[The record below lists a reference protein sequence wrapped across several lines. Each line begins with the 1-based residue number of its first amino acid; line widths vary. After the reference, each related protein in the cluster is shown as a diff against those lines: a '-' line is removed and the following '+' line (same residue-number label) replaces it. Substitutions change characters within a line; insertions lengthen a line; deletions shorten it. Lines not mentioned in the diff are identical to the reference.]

1 MVSILGVKRE
11 NGDVAA
17 EMAEHEKRITS
28 KNAIKLSLWKTKFWK
43 LSRSRTTIKRRYKK
57 QYCNEDIKAGF
68 AFLTFDPGG

>member
-43 LSRSRTTIKRRYKK
+43 LSEVELQS
-57 QYCNEDIKAGF
+57 QVDDIKSDIAMKK
-68 AFLTFDPGG
+68 